1 MFLKLLHL
9 SSLHLSSEGS
19 ATSYCS
25 RILTTSRL
33 QNLCTL
39 PHPSRQNCLRLFSQ
53 LHPHPGIQWTLNTLS
68 PQMPL
73 HPRMPRQPR
82 TPLPLPVSR
91 RTKLLLTLMRT
102 ISSKPPYSCSK
113 SRLNRWHGTK
123 EPSTNLKKR
132 IFHWL
137 SG

>member
-1 MFLKLLHL
+1 MFLKLLHF
-9 SSLHLSSEGS
+9 SSLHLFSEGS
-19 ATSYCS
+19 ATSYRS
-25 RILTTSRL
+25 RILTTSRR
-33 QNLCTL
+33 QNLYTL
-39 PHPSRQNCLRLFSQ
+39 PRPCRPNCLRQFSQ
-53 LHPHPGIQWTLNTLS
+53 PHPHPGIQSTLNTLS

-82 TPLPLPVSR
+82 TPLPLLVSR

-113 SRLNRWHGTK
+113 TRLNRWHGTK
-123 EPSTNLKKR
+123 EPSTNLKKH